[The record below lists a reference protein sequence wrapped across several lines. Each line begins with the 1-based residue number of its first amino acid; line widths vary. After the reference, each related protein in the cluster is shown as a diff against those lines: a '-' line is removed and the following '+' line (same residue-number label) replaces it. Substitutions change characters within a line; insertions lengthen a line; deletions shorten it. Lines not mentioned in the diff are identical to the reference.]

1 LLDLEIIRIAFVVVL
16 LSVNTIYDMRYRTIA
31 GSDKTNFI
39 IGCIGFSILVLDV
52 YGEPLSYDFVM
63 MVICI
68 TFVLLL
74 WICRVMAS
82 GDIVISLIFC
92 AVLPANLIPLTT
104 IFLALILSVI
114 ATLVYNITLNL
125 KTKYRH
131 EKLFHDFNSSIFI
144 KILAFGIS
152 HKKRSWEKHVLSIEK
167 NGKLNLITLP
177 FDKEFNT
184 KNETIVC
191 VAVPLLPL
199 MLVSF
204 PIALVVTSIFVNY
217 FTLIIS

>member
-1 LLDLEIIRIAFVVVL
+1 LLDLEIFRIAFVIIL
-16 LSVNTIYDMRYRTIA
+16 LSVNTIYDIRYRTIA

-39 IGCIGFSILVLDV
+39 IGAVGFTLLLLDA

-74 WICRVMAS
+74 WRCKVIAS
-82 GDIVISLIFC
+82 GDVVVSLIFC
-92 AVLPANLIPLTT
+92 AVLPTNFIPLTT
-104 IFLALILSVI
+104 LFLALMFSVVV
-114 ATLVYNITLNL
+114 TLVYNITLNIN
-125 KTKYRH
+125 TKYKN

-144 KILAFGIS
+144 KILAFGVS
-152 HKKRSWEKHVLSIEK
+152 HKKRSWEKHVISIEK
-167 NGKLNLITLP
+167 DGKLDLITQP
-177 FDKEFNT
+177 FDKEFNA

-191 VAVPLLPL
+191 VAVPLLPF

-204 PIALVVTSIFVNY
+204 PIALVVTSVFINY
-217 FTLIIS
+217 LTLIFS

>member
-1 LLDLEIIRIAFVVVL
+1 MFDLEIFRIAFVVGL
-16 LSVNTIYDMRYRTIA
+16 LSINTVYDIRYRTIA
-31 GSDKTNFI
+31 GSDKVNLLV
-39 IGCIGFSILVLDV
+39 GAAGFSLLLLDA

-74 WICRVMAS
+74 WRCKVMAS
-82 GDIVISLIFC
+82 GDVAVSLISC
-92 AVLPANLIPLTT
+92 VVLPTNLLPLTT
-104 IFLALILSVI
+104 LFLALILSVI
-114 ATLVYNITLNL
+114 ITLAYNIILNVR
-125 KTKYRH
+125 TKYRR

-152 HKKRSWEKHVLSIEK
+152 HKKRSWEKYVLSIERD
-167 NGKLNLITLP
+167 GKLDLITQP
-177 FDKEFNT
+177 FDKEFNA

-199 MLVSF
+199 MLISF
-204 PIALVVTSIFVNY
+204 PIALVVTSFFANY
-217 FTLIIS
+217 FTFILS

>member
-1 LLDLEIIRIAFVVVL
+1 LLDLEIVRIAFVVIL
-16 LSVNTIYDMRYRTIA
+16 LSVNTIYDVRYRTIA

-39 IGCIGFSILVLDV
+39 VGCIGFGLLLLDA
-52 YGEPLSYDFVM
+52 YGEPLSYDFLM

-74 WICRVMAS
+74 WRCKVIAS
-82 GDIVISLIFC
+82 GDVVISLIFC
-92 AVLPANLIPLTT
+92 AVLPTNLIPLTT
-104 IFLALILSVI
+104 ICIALLLSVI
-114 ATLVYNITLNL
+114 ATLVYNITLNIR
-125 KTKYRH
+125 TKYRH
-131 EKLFHDFNSSIFI
+131 EKLFHNFNSSIFI

-167 NGKLNLITLP
+167 DGKLDLIAQP
-177 FDKEFNT
+177 FDKEFNAE
-184 KNETIVC
+184 NETIVC

-204 PIALVVTSIFVNY
+204 PIAIVVTSIFINY
-217 FTLIIS
+217 FVLVLS

>member
-1 LLDLEIIRIAFVVVL
+1 MLDLEIFRIIFVVIL
-16 LSVNTIYDMRYRTIA
+16 LSVNTIYDIRYRTIF

-39 IGCIGFSILVLDV
+39 IGAAGFTLLLLDA

-74 WICRVMAS
+74 WRVRVIAS
-82 GDIVISLIFC
+82 GDVVISLIFC
-92 AVLPANLIPLTT
+92 AVLPTNFIPLTT
-104 IFLALILSVI
+104 LLLALILAVI
-114 ATLVYNITLNL
+114 ITLVYNITLNVQ
-125 KTKYRH
+125 TKYRH

-144 KILAFGIS
+144 KILAFGLS
-152 HKKRSWEKHVLSIEK
+152 HKKRSWEKHVLTIEN
-167 NGKLNLITLP
+167 NGKLDLITSS

-199 MLVSF
+199 MLISF
-204 PIALVVTSIFVNY
+204 PIVLVMTSIFMNY
-217 FTLIIS
+217 FTMILS